1 MEDVILIRY
10 GELST
15 KGKNIKYF
23 IRKLE
28 SNIIKKLKS
37 FPNIEIESRRD
48 RMFLIYKDY
57 DTSKIIEEL
66 KDVFGIQSFSL
77 AKRVTL
83 DYQAI
88 EDCVMNVIDFS
99 KYQTFKVIT
108 KRANKEFEFSSDEIN
123 RKIASRVLKETNL
136 KVLMKEYDL
145 GINIEV
151 RQKHSYIYFDKIA
164 GAQGYP
170 LGISGK
176 GLLMLSGGIDSPVA
190 GYLVMKRGVSIE
202 AIHFSSF
209 PYTSTKALNKVLQLA
224 AKYLTYTN
232 EIVVHNILFTNIQIA
247 INKYIEPSYSMSIMR
262 RMMYRI
268 SERLAHKRN
277 CEILV
282 NGESIA
288 QVASQTLQSMSVINS
303 VVNIPV
309 IRPLACLDKLEII
322 DLAKKIGTYELSIL
336 PFEDC
341 CTIFLPPN
349 PIINPRID
357 KVKANEDKF
366 DFEPLIEECL
376 NTYQTFRINKQNID
390 KILNI
395 DDDVF

>member
-1 MEDVILIRY
+1 MENVILIRY
-10 GELST
+10 GELNT

-28 SNIIKKLKS
+28 SNIIKRLKA
-37 FPNIEIESRRD
+37 FPNLEIEAKRD

-57 DTSKIIEEL
+57 ETDEIIKEL
-66 KDVFGIQSFSL
+66 KNVFGIQSFSL
-77 AKRVTL
+77 AKRLPL

-88 EDCVMNVIDFS
+88 EDCIMEVIDFS
-99 KYQTFKVIT
+99 KYKTFKVIT
-108 KRANKEFEFSSDEIN
+108 KRSKKSFELTSDEIN
-123 RKIASRVLKETNL
+123 RRIASRILKETDL
-136 KVLMKEYDL
+136 KAAMKDYDL
-145 GINIEV
+145 GINIEI
-151 RQKHSYIYFDKIA
+151 RSLYSYVFFEKIP

-170 LGISGK
+170 IGISGK

-190 GYLVMKRGVSIE
+190 GYLVMKRGVKVE

-224 AKYLTYTN
+224 AKYLNYTD
-232 EIVVHNILFTNIQIA
+232 EIIVHNILFTNLQLA
-247 INKYIEPSYSMSIMR
+247 INKHIEPMYSMTILR

-268 SERLAHKRN
+268 SEKLAHKRN

-282 NGESIA
+282 NGESIS
-288 QVASQTLQSMSVINS
+288 QVASQTLQSMSVINN

-322 DLAKKIGTYELSIL
+322 DYAKKIDTYNLSIL
-336 PFEDC
+336 PYEDC
-341 CTIFLPPN
+341 CTIFLPDN
-349 PIINPRID
+349 PIIAPKLKD
-357 KVKANEDKF
+357 VEACEAKF
-366 DFEPLIEECL
+366 NFEPLIEECL
-376 NTYQTFRINKQNID
+376 NTYETFKINKYNVD